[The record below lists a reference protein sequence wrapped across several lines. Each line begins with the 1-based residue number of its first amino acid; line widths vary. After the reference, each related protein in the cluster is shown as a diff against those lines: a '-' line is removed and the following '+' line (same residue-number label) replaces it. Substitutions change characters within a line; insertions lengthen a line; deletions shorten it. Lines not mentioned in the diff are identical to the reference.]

1 MSQAGEAAA
10 PTLDEVRSQ
19 LSKITSSKVFG
30 DSARLTRFLAYLVE
44 ETLAGRGP
52 LLKEYKVG
60 VDVFDRPESFDPRTD
75 SVVRAQGTR
84 LRGKLAEYYSAEG
97 ASDPI
102 AIDLPRGSYTAS
114 FQWRIVERQS
124 GPPKPR
130 LTEQIIDALAKVK
143 GLRVVA
149 RTSAFQFKSRAQD
162 IRQIGK
168 ALNVGTVLEGSV
180 RKTGNRLRITAQLNE
195 VSNGYHLWSNTFDA
209 SDQDIFRVQSDI
221 AGATCRTLLSAQP
234 SPTGLVRQGTSNLQA
249 YNLYLQ
255 GRYSWNQW
263 TREANL
269 RAVDY
274 LHKAIER
281 DPNYAQAYALLADVY
296 NVLGGPM
303 GVS

>member
-1 MSQAGEAAA
+1 MSSQTAEGTA
-10 PTLDEVRSQ
+10 PTGGPTADEVRSQ

-124 GPPKPR
+124 GAPKPR
-130 LTEQIIDALAKVK
+130 
-143 GLRVVA
+143 
-149 RTSAFQFKSRAQD
+149 RTKQFFA
-162 IRQIGK
+162 
-168 ALNVGTVLEGSV
+168 A
-180 RKTGNRLRITAQLNE
+180 
-195 VSNGYHLWSNTFDA
+195 
-209 SDQDIFRVQSDI
+209 
-221 AGATCRTLLSAQP
+221 
-234 SPTGLVRQGTSNLQA
+234 PT
-249 YNLYLQ
+249 
-255 GRYSWNQW
+255 
-263 TREANL
+263 
-269 RAVDY
+269 
-274 LHKAIER
+274 
-281 DPNYAQAYALLADVY
+281 
-296 NVLGGPM
+296 
-303 GVS
+303 

>member
-1 MSQAGEAAA
+1 MSSQAAEGTA
-10 PTLDEVRSQ
+10 PTGGPTADEVRGQ
-19 LSKITSSKVFG
+19 LTKITSSKVFG

-52 LLKEYKVG
+52 LLKEFKVG

-102 AIDLPRGSYTAS
+102 AIELPRGSYTAS
-114 FQWRIVERQS
+114 FQRRIAHPEPGARKPKRLKALVAAAILVGVMAAAAAFVLFERGRGHSPAGTSVAVLPFVNMS
-124 GPPKPR
+124 GDKENEYFSDG
-130 LTEQIIDALAKVK
+130 LTEEIIDALAKVN

-149 RTSAFQFKSRAQD
+149 RTSAFQFKSRASD

-180 RKTGNRLRITAQLNE
+180 RKTGNRLRITAQLND

-209 SDQDIFRVQSDI
+209 DNQDIFRVQSEI
-221 AGATCRTLLSAQP
+221 
-234 SPTGLVRQGTSNLQA
+234 
-249 YNLYLQ
+249 
-255 GRYSWNQW
+255 
-263 TREANL
+263 
-269 RAVDY
+269 
-274 LHKAIER
+274 
-281 DPNYAQAYALLADVY
+281 
-296 NVLGGPM
+296 
-303 GVS
+303 